1 MKISELRKIIKEEIS
16 KIIKLKGLITEDEVP
31 QDSSSAHDKIKQ
43 SLIKQHPR
51 LGEAIYSMGHGL
63 LNHKWGEYKMMM
75 NYNNG
80 AIAAVDDV
88 GHYTC
93 WRPSPIK
100 GQGDSLDKVEV
111 YRMIGNALTDAGFK
125 SNTNIGVSCGQN
137 Y

>member
-1 MKISELRKIIKEEIS
+1 MKTSELRKIIKEEIS

-51 LGEAIYSMGHGL
+51 LGDGISSMGHGL

-75 NYNNG
+75 NFNNG
-80 AIAAVDDV
+80 AIAAVDDK

-93 WRPSPIK
+93 WRPTSIR
-100 GQGDSLDKVEV
+100 GSGDSLDKVEV
-111 YRMIGNALTDAGFK
+111 YGMIVNALQDAGFK
-125 SNTNIGVSCGQN
+125 TNPNIGVSCGQN